1 MTGATGFRLSPWMA
15 AAGALALVA
24 AGAAGMFVFLDR
36 RDPGPDA
43 PSAGAP
49 AHDAGMSAVAGP
61 GEPVRIVLTAEA
73 VARAGI
79 RTAPV
84 ERGRPARSV
93 RVPGVVEPNG
103 YRMVVVTALA
113 GGQVTDVRAE
123 LGQRVDTGDLMA
135 EIYSPELAQVQRQY
149 ISMRADLE
157 AIRQRVARLE
167 RLTTIGAASEQE
179 LEGARAEQTR
189 AAADV
194 EGARA
199 RLQLLGLAR
208 EAVDGLDRADQIDAT
223 MPVPATAP
231 GVVTRRMAN
240 RGQNVDTSS
249 ELFTVVDLS
258 SVWVVGDVYERDLD
272 LIRLGSEV
280 AVTTPSQPEEV
291 WRGRVSYIDPQIA
304 MATRTARVRVEVD
317 NPGERLKLGMFVEL
331 VVEER
336 AAAEV
341 PLVPRGAVQ
350 TIGSAEVVY
359 VPDPVAAG
367 AFVERV
373 VRLGRPSGDA
383 LEVLAGLA
391 PGELVVVSGSF
402 ALRAERE
409 RLGLPAPVPR
419 PAPDPRGSAAPPAPP
434 ARYEVAITEAGLMP
448 ATIRIPAGRPAQ
460 IVFTRRTENTCGT
473 DVVFPE
479 LDIHRDLPL
488 DTPVVVALPPQ
499 PAGTL
504 TFACDMGMLRGTIIV
519 VPAGGGR

>member
-1 MTGATGFRLSPWMA
+1 MTGATGFRLSPWIA

-24 AGAAGMFVFLDR
+24 AGAVGMFVFLDR
-36 RDPGPDA
+36 RA
-43 PSAGAP
+43 PEPAAGAP
-49 AHDAGMSAVAGP
+49 AHDAGMSAMAGP

-84 ERGRPARSV
+84 VRGRAARSV

-123 LGQRVDTGDLMA
+123 LGQRVATGDLMA
-135 EIYSPELAQVQRQY
+135 EIYSPELAQAQRQY

-179 LEGARAEQTR
+179 LEGARAEQTG
-189 AAADV
+189 AASEV

-199 RLQLLGLAR
+199 RLQLLGLTR
-208 EAVDGLDRADQIDAT
+208 EAVDGLDRAGQIDAT

-240 RGQNVDTSS
+240 RGQNVDASS

-317 NPGERLKLGMFVEL
+317 NPGERLKLGMFAEL

-350 TIGSAEVVY
+350 TIGSADVVY
-359 VPDPVAAG
+359 VPDPAAAG
-367 AFVERV
+367 VFVERV
-373 VRLGRPSGDA
+373 IRLGRPSGDA
-383 LEVLAGLA
+383 VEVLGGLA
-391 PGELVVVSGSF
+391 PDELVVVAGSF

-419 PAPDPRGSAAPPAPP
+419 PAPDPRGSPAPPAAPEPP

-448 ATIRIPAGRPAQ
+448 ATIRIPAGRAAE